1 MELLNLVQVF
11 QFFLDFT
18 VLLVPRLC
26 VVVVAAVACIRLPW
40 VRRAVRDL
48 DASWKPR
55 LLMAFAFGGL
65 GILATHF
72 GILVEVD
79 NAAVKIVE
87 GPVDVRLNEH
97 QAVVSFRDT
106 LVMAGGLIG
115 GPWVGLGAGLLAGF
129 ERYSLGGFVKEAS
142 GLSTLCLGLLA
153 GWARYRRPHGATT
166 PVGAFIV
173 ALFGTI
179 MHRVFLIFIATPT
192 PLATLLSLDIALPVA
207 VVNCL
212 GCVSFIWVIR
222 DLDRDKLE
230 SELREAQCREQE
242 AHLLKQQAELCVLR
256 AQVEPHFLN
265 NTLNAIRSLIR
276 IDPERAREYVV
287 KLADFFESTRRF
299 SSATAIPLGEEME
312 QLERYLNFQQ
322 LRFGEKF
329 VYQPSAISDELLDC
343 CLPPHSLLTL
353 AENALAH
360 GMRDCATGFVIRLV
374 AEDNGNSF
382 TLRLSDNGSGIEPER
397 LAKLGTEPVDS
408 THSNG
413 TALHQLASSLQLAF
427 PGLASLTFVS
437 ELGSGTEVVLT
448 LPKMRRN
455 IE

>member
-1 MELLNLVQVF
+1 MESQNLVQVF

-18 VLLVPRLC
+18 ILLVPRLC
-26 VVVVAAVACIRLPW
+26 VVVVAAFACIRLPW

-48 DASWKPR
+48 EASWKPR
-55 LLMAFAFGGL
+55 LMLALAFGGL
-65 GILATHF
+65 GILATHS
-72 GILVEVD
+72 GILVNVD
-79 NAAVKIVE
+79 KAVGIIEWPVNA
-87 GPVDVRLNEH
+87 RLNDH

-115 GPWVGLGAGLLAGF
+115 GPWVGFGAGLIAGA
-129 ERYSLGGFVKEAS
+129 ERYWLGGFVNGAS
-142 GLSTLCLGLLA
+142 GLSTLCLGVLA

-166 PVGAFIV
+166 PKGAFII
-173 ALFGTI
+173 ALFGTVV
-179 MHRVFLIFIATPT
+179 HRLFLIYFATPT

-276 IDPERAREYVV
+276 IDPDRAREYVV
-287 KLADFFESTRRF
+287 KLADFFETTRRF
-299 SSATAIPLGEEME
+299 AGANAIPLHEEME
-312 QLERYLNFQQ
+312 QLGRYLDFQQ
-322 LRFGEKF
+322 LRFGERF
-329 VYQPSAISDELLDC
+329 VYLPADIPDELLDC
-343 CLPPHSLLTL
+343 CLPPHCLLTL

-360 GMRDCATGFVIRLV
+360 GMKDCASGFVIRV
-374 AEDNGNSF
+374 DAEDMGIS
-382 TLRLSDNGSGIEPER
+382 LRLRVSDNGCGIAPER
-397 LAKLGTEPVDS
+397 LAKLGKEPVDS
-408 THSNG
+408 PFSNG
-413 TALHQLASSLQLAF
+413 IALYQLASSLNLAF
-427 PGLASLTFVS
+427 LGEASLTLAS
-437 ELGSGTEVVLT
+437 ELGNGTEVVLT
-448 LPKMRRN
+448 LPKIRSEN
-455 IE
+455 Q